1 MFRRGEKVTDATS
14 YLEQGLAAFKS
25 GDYDTAIS
33 LLETATREEPENYRA
48 FNYLGAAYA
57 GKGKYNAAIGAFK
70 SAEQINPDVVSIH
83 YNLGQAYEAAGVPA
97 EACYEYESCLRMDPN
112 YTRAHDA
119 LNALRA
125 RYQHKASQEEG
136 ELSS

>member
-1 MFRRGEKVTDATS
+1 VTDATS

-33 LLETATREEPENYRA
+33 LLEAATREEPENYRA

-70 SAEQINPDVVSIH
+70 SAEQINPGVVSIH

-97 EACYEYESCLRMDPN
+97 EAEYEYECCLRMDFS
-112 YTRAHDA
+112 YARAQEA

-125 RYQHKASQEEG
+125 RYHHKASAEDVETAG
-136 ELSS
+136 